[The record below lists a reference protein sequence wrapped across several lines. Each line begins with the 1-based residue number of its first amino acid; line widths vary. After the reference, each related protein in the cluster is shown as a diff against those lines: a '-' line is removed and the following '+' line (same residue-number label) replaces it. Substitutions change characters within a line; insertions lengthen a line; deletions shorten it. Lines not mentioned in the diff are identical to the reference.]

1 MQQINFKASLRLTTH
16 TITEERTEGTFSW
29 HQWIQLKKEQLSDVT
44 IFFQNSKLL
53 FKCFS
58 YRMAGLQGSL
68 EYYAHRCCQN
78 EHSLLSQ
85 FTPWLE
91 IGENCLQVIQF
102 VICLFLIIPWKLLH
116 TGYFGIK
123 QRSEMLKLF
132 FFWQEH
138 KLQMTNQ
145 VSLMRRD
152 EQNLILTLALLIA
165 SCSSKISCISSTS

>member
-16 TITEERTEGTFSW
+16 TITEECTEATFSW
-29 HQWIQLKKEQLSDVT
+29 HQWIQLKKEQLSDVS
-44 IFFQNSKLL
+44 IFFQKSKLL

-58 YRMAGLQGSL
+58 YRMAGLQGCW

-102 VICLFLIIPWKLLH
+102 VICLFLITPWKLLH

-123 QRSEMLKLF
+123 QKVRNVKNF
-132 FFWQEH
+132 FLLTRTQTSNDQPGQPHDQKGRTELDLDSGSVNCF
-138 KLQMTNQ
+138 LQLQ
-145 VSLMRRD
+145 G
-152 EQNLILTLALLIA
+152 
-165 SCSSKISCISSTS
+165 